1 MVAVHA
7 IIVGMYLRTTRRRN
21 KDGSVVRYYALAENV
36 RHPEKGHVEARVVHS
51 FGRADRL
58 DRAAL
63 ERLVRSIRRVLDD
76 ADGGAPM
83 PAPAADR
90 EGRAGAIEIEAGF
103 ALGVV
108 HVVEQL
114 WDRLGIGRAIAARL
128 AAQGLQAPH
137 GAALLAMAAQ
147 RLDRPGSKLA
157 CHERWLERVWLPAA
171 EGLALDQLYRAL
183 DVLAE
188 HGDAIEE
195 AVFWQSVDLF
205 KLDVDLVFYDATT
218 AWFECDDGDTAGHAW
233 RGLSFAPLRKRG
245 HSKEGRDNDP
255 QVIVALAV
263 TRDGMPVRS
272 WVLPGDTA
280 DVTTVERI
288 KDDLRR
294 MRLGRALFVGDAGLY
309 AKANLAELSRGAGRY
324 ILATPIGR
332 VKEIRDEVL
341 RRPGRYAEVAP
352 NLRAKEVIIG
362 RGERRRRYILCLNA
376 EEAARQR
383 HHREEILEVL
393 RVELDALRA
402 DHPKAACRLVA
413 SKRFGPYLSQD
424 DQGRPYIDRAKV
436 RRAEQLDGKFVLTT
450 NDDTLSAADIALG
463 YKGMWIIE
471 ACFRKM
477 KTTGLG
483 IRPMFHWTPRRIVA
497 HVKLC
502 VLALMI
508 QRAAE
513 IAAEAPWSRLVDVL
527 GRLQAVRY
535 TAEGATIVQASRITP
550 ELAAILN
557 KLDVPRPKPILAV
570 G

>member
-1 MVAVHA
+1 
-7 IIVGMYLRTTRRRN
+7 MYLRTTQRRN
-21 KDGSVVRYYALAENV
+21 KDGSTVRYYALAENV
-36 RHPEKGHVEARVVHS
+36 RHPEKGHVEAKVVHS

-63 ERLVRSIRRVLDD
+63 ERLVRSIRRVLD
-76 ADGGAPM
+76 ADGAHV
-83 PAPAADR
+83 PAGEKAALP
-90 EGRAGAIEIEAGF
+90 AIEIEASF
-103 ALGVV
+103 ELGVA
-108 HVVEQL
+108 HMVEQL
-114 WDRLGIGRAIAARL
+114 WARLGIGNAIATRL
-128 AAQGLQAPH
+128 MAEERHAPH
-137 GAALLAMAAQ
+137 AAALLAMAAQ
-147 RLDRPGSKLA
+147 RLARPGSKLA
-157 CHERWLERVWLPAA
+157 CHQRWLDRVWLPAA
-171 EGLALDQLYRAL
+171 KDLSLSQLYRAL

-195 AVFWQSVDLF
+195 EVFWTSADLF

-218 AWFECDDGDTAGHAW
+218 AWFECDQEDVAPESW
-233 RGLSFAPLRKRG
+233 RGLTFAPLRKRG
-245 HSKEGRDNDP
+245 HSKEGRDNDS
-255 QVIVALAV
+255 QVIIALAV
-263 TRDGMPVRS
+263 TRDGVPVRS

-288 KDDLRR
+288 KQDLRQ

-309 AKANLAELSRGAGRY
+309 AQANLAELSRGAGRY

-341 RRPGRYAEVAP
+341 SRPGRYAQITP
-352 NLRAKEVIIG
+352 NLRAKEVIVG
-362 RGERRRRYILCLNA
+362 QGERRRRYILCLNA
-376 EEAARQR
+376 EEAEREKR
-383 HHREEILEVL
+383 HRDEILGL
-393 RVELDALRA
+393 LQVELDHLAR
-402 DHPKAACRLVA
+402 DHPKAACRLVS

-424 DQGRPYIDRAKV
+424 EQGRPFIDRAKV

-471 ACFRKM
+471 ACFRRL

-513 IAAEAPWSRLVDVL
+513 IATGAPWSQLVDVL
-527 GRLQAVRY
+527 ERLKAVRY
-535 TAEGATIVQASRITP
+535 TTEGETMVQASRISP
-550 ELAAILN
+550 ELALILK
-557 KLDVPRPKPILAV
+557 KLDISRPKPILAV

>member
-1 MVAVHA
+1 
-7 IIVGMYLRTTRRRN
+7 MYLRTTQRRN

-36 RHPEKGHVEARVVHS
+36 RDPEKGHVEARVVHS

-58 DRAAL
+58 DRATL
-63 ERLVRSIRRVLDD
+63 ERLVRSIRRVLD
-76 ADGGAPM
+76 ANAGE
-83 PAPAADR
+83 APAGEKGR
-90 EGRAGAIEIEAGF
+90 ERAIEIEASF
-103 ALGVV
+103 DLGVV

-114 WDRLGIGRAIAARL
+114 WARLGIGAAIAGRL
-128 AAQGLQAPH
+128 AADERRAPH
-137 GAALLAMAAQ
+137 EAALLAMTAQ
-147 RLDRPGSKLA
+147 RLARPGSKLA
-157 CHERWLERVWLPAA
+157 CHERWRKRVWLPVARD
-171 EGLALDQLYRAL
+171 LSLDQLYRAL
-183 DVLAE
+183 DILAE

-195 AVFWQSVDLF
+195 AVFWHSVDLF

-218 AWFECDDGDTAGHAW
+218 AWFECDDEDVTPESW
-233 RGLSFAPLRKRG
+233 RGLTFAPLRKRG

-255 QVIVALAV
+255 QVIIALAV

-280 DVTTVERI
+280 DVTTVQRI
-288 KDDLRR
+288 KEDLRQ

-309 AKANLAELSRGAGRY
+309 ARTNLTELSNGAGRY

-332 VKEIRDEVL
+332 VKEIKDEVL
-341 RRPGRYAEVAP
+341 SRPGRYAAITP
-352 NLRAKEVIIG
+352 NLRAKEVIVG
-362 RGERRRRYILCLNA
+362 EGERRRRYILCLNA
-376 EEAARQR
+376 EEAAREQR
-383 HHREEILEVL
+383 HRNEILDL
-393 RVELDALRA
+393 LQLELDRLAN

-413 SKRFGPYLSQD
+413 SKRFGPYLSLD
-424 DQGRPYIDRAKV
+424 AEDRPVIDRAKV
-436 RRAEQLDGKFVLTT
+436 RRAEQRDGKFVLTT

-497 HVKLC
+497 HVRLC

-513 IAAEAPWSRLVDVL
+513 IATGTPWSQLADVL
-527 GRLQAVRY
+527 ERLKAVRY
-535 TAEGATIVQASRITP
+535 TAEGETIVQASRIGP
-550 ELAAILN
+550 ELAAILKN
-557 KLDVPRPKPILAV
+557 LDVSKPKPILAV

>member
-1 MVAVHA
+1 
-7 IIVGMYLRTTRRRN
+7 MYLRTTQRRN

-36 RHPEKGHVEARVVHS
+36 RHPEKGHVEAKVVHS

-63 ERLVRSIRRVLDD
+63 ERLVRSIRRVLD
-76 ADGGAPM
+76 ADGGD
-83 PAPAADR
+83 APADATGR
-90 EGRAGAIEIEAGF
+90 ERAIEIETSF
-103 ALGVV
+103 ELGVV
-108 HVVEQL
+108 HVIAQL
-114 WDRLGIGRAIAARL
+114 WARLGIGPAIAARS
-128 AAQGLQAPH
+128 AADERRAPH
-137 GAALLAMAAQ
+137 EAALLAMAAQ
-147 RLDRPGSKLA
+147 RLARPGSKLA
-157 CHERWLERVWLPAA
+157 CHERWLERVWLPEAKD
-171 EGLALDQLYRAL
+171 LALDQLYRAL
-183 DVLAE
+183 DLLAE
-188 HGDAIEE
+188 HGDAIE
-195 AVFWQSVDLF
+195 ADVFWHSADLF

-218 AWFECDDGDTAGHAW
+218 AWFECDEEDVAAESW
-233 RGLSFAPLRKRG
+233 RGLTFAPLRKRG

-280 DVTTVERI
+280 DVTTVQRI
-288 KDDLRR
+288 KDDLRQ

-309 AKANLAELSRGAGRY
+309 AKTNLAELGRGAGRY

-332 VKEIRDEVL
+332 VKEIREEVL
-341 RRPGRYAEVAP
+341 SRPGRYAEITP
-352 NLRAKEVIIG
+352 NLRAKEVVIG
-362 RGERRRRYILCLNA
+362 AGERRRRYILCLNT
-376 EEAARQR
+376 EEAEREK
-383 HHREEILEVL
+383 HHRQEILDLLKE
-393 RVELDALRA
+393 ELDRLGS

-413 SKRFGPYLSQD
+413 SKRFGPYLSLD
-424 DQGRPYIDRAKV
+424 DHGRPFIDRAKV
-436 RRAEQLDGKFVLTT
+436 RGAEQLDGKFVLTT
-450 NDDTLSAADIALG
+450 NDDTLSVADIALG

-471 ACFRKM
+471 ACFRKL

-513 IAAEAPWSRLVDVL
+513 IAAEAPWSQLAEVL
-527 GRLQAVRY
+527 EGLKAVRY
-535 TAEGATIVQASRITP
+535 TSEGETIVQASRISP
-550 ELAAILN
+550 ELATILK
-557 KLDVPRPKPILAV
+557 KLDISAPKPILAV

>member
-1 MVAVHA
+1 
-7 IIVGMYLRTTRRRN
+7 MYLRTTRRRN
-21 KDGSVVRYYALAENV
+21 RDGSIVRYYALAENV
-36 RHPEKGHVEARVVHS
+36 RHPDKGHVEAKVVHS

-63 ERLVRSIRRVLDD
+63 ERLVRSIRRVLD
-76 ADGGAPM
+76 ADGGAP
-83 PAPAADR
+83 APVADQ
-90 EGRAGAIEIEAGF
+90 EGRGTAIEIEASF
-103 ALGVV
+103 ELGVV

-114 WDRLGIGRAIAARL
+114 WARLGIGRAIAARL

-147 RLDRPGSKLA
+147 RLARPGSKLA

-171 EGLALDQLYRAL
+171 KDLALDQLYRAL

-188 HGDAIEE
+188 HGDAIEQE
-195 AVFWQSVDLF
+195 VFWRGVDLF

-218 AWFECDDGDTAGHAW
+218 AWFECDGEDTAGHEW
-233 RGLSFAPLRKRG
+233 RGLTFAPLRKRG

-280 DVTTVERI
+280 DVTAVARI

-309 AKANLAELSRGAGRY
+309 AEANLAELSRGAGRY

-341 RRPGRYAEVAP
+341 SRPGRYAEVAP
-352 NLRAKEVIIG
+352 NLRAKEVVIG
-362 RGERRRRYILCLNA
+362 EGERRRRYLLCLNA

-383 HHREEILEVL
+383 RHRGEILEVL
-393 RVELDALRA
+393 AAELDALRA

-413 SKRFGPYLSQD
+413 SRRFGPYLSRD

-471 ACFRKM
+471 ACFRRM

-513 IAAEAPWSRLVDVL
+513 IAAEAPWSRLAAVL

-535 TAEGATIVQASRITP
+535 TAEGATIVQASRIGP
-550 ELAAILN
+550 ELAAILK
-557 KLDVPRPKPILAV
+557 KLDVPRPEPILAV
-570 G
+570 R

>member
-1 MVAVHA
+1 
-7 IIVGMYLRTTRRRN
+7 MYLRTTQRRN
-21 KDGSVVRYYALAENV
+21 RDGSIVRYYALAENV
-36 RHPEKGHVEARVVHS
+36 RDPQKGHVEARVVHS

-63 ERLVRSIRRVLDD
+63 ERLVGSIRRVLD
-76 ADGGAPM
+76 ADGSG
-83 PAPAADR
+83 PAADATR
-90 EGRAGAIEIEAGF
+90 PERAIEIEASF
-103 ALGVV
+103 DLGVV
-108 HVVEQL
+108 HVITQL
-114 WDRLGIGRAIAARL
+114 WARLGIGQAITARL
-128 AAQGLQAPH
+128 AADERRAPH
-137 GAALLAMAAQ
+137 EAALLAMAAQ
-147 RLDRPGSKLA
+147 RLARPGSKLA
-157 CHERWLERVWLPAA
+157 CHERWLDHVWLPAA
-171 EGLALDQLYRAL
+171 RDLTLSQLYRAL

-188 HGDAIEE
+188 HGDAIETE
-195 AVFWQSVDLF
+195 VFWHGADLF
-205 KLDVDLVFYDATT
+205 KLDVDLVFYDAST
-218 AWFECDDGDTAGHAW
+218 AWFECDEEDVAPESW
-233 RGLSFAPLRKRG
+233 RGLTFAPLRKRG

-288 KDDLRR
+288 KDDLRQ

-309 AKANLAELSRGAGRY
+309 AKTNLAELGRGAGRY

-332 VKEIRDEVL
+332 VKEIKEEVL
-341 RRPGRYAEVAP
+341 SRPGRYAEITP
-352 NLRAKEVIIG
+352 NLRAKEVVIG
-362 RGERRRRYILCLNA
+362 EGERRRRYILCLNT
-376 EEAARQR
+376 EEAEREKR
-383 HHREEILEVL
+383 HREEILDLLKEQ
-393 RVELDALRA
+393 LDRLGS
-402 DHPKAACRLVA
+402 DHPKAACRLVS
-413 SKRFGPYLSQD
+413 SKRFGPYLSLD
-424 DQGRPYIDRAKV
+424 DHGRPFIDRAKV

-471 ACFRKM
+471 ACFRKL

-508 QRAAE
+508 QRTAE
-513 IAAEAPWSRLVDVL
+513 IAAEAPWSQLVDAL
-527 GRLQAVRY
+527 ERLKAVRY
-535 TAEGATIVQASRITP
+535 TAESETIVQASRIGP
-550 ELAAILN
+550 ELAAILK
-557 KLDVPRPKPILAV
+557 KLDISKPKPILAV

>member
-1 MVAVHA
+1 
-7 IIVGMYLRTTRRRN
+7 MYLRTTQRRN
-21 KDGSVVRYYALAENV
+21 KDGSIVRYYALAENV
-36 RHPEKGHVEARVVHS
+36 RDPEKGHVEAKVVHS

-58 DRAAL
+58 DRATL
-63 ERLVRSIRRVLDD
+63 ERLVRSIRRVLD
-76 ADGGAPM
+76 ANASE
-83 PAPAADR
+83 APAGAKGR
-90 EGRAGAIEIEAGF
+90 EPAIEIEASF
-103 ALGVV
+103 ELGIV

-114 WDRLGIGRAIAARL
+114 WTRLGIGEAIAARL
-128 AAQGLQAPH
+128 AAEERRAPH
-137 GAALLAMAAQ
+137 AVALLAMAAQ
-147 RLDRPGSKLA
+147 RLARPVLGLDPRIA

-171 EGLALDQLYRAL
+171 RDLSLDQLYRAL

-195 AVFWQSVDLF
+195 AVFWHGVDLF

-218 AWFECDDGDTAGHAW
+218 AWFECDDEDVTPESW
-233 RGLSFAPLRKRG
+233 RGLTFAPLRKRG

-255 QVIVALAV
+255 QVVIALAV

-280 DVTTVERI
+280 DVTTVARI
-288 KDDLRR
+288 KEDLRQ

-332 VKEIRDEVL
+332 VKEIKDEVL
-341 RRPGRYAEVAP
+341 SRPGRYAEITP
-352 NLRAKEVIIG
+352 NLRTKEVIVG
-362 RGERRRRYILCLNA
+362 QGERRRRYILCLNA
-376 EEAARQR
+376 EEAEREKR
-383 HHREEILEVL
+383 HRDEILKL
-393 RVELDALRA
+393 LQVELERLAG
-402 DHPKAACRLVA
+402 DHPKTACRLVS
-413 SKRFGPYLSQD
+413 SKRFGPYLSLD
-424 DQGRPYIDRAKV
+424 GQGRPYIDRAKV

-471 ACFRKM
+471 ACFRRL

-513 IAAEAPWSRLVDVL
+513 IAIGAPWSQLADVL
-527 GRLQAVRY
+527 ERLKAVRY
-535 TAEGATIVQASRITP
+535 TAEGETIVQASRVGP
-550 ELAAILN
+550 EIAAILK
-557 KLDVPRPKPILAV
+557 KLDISTPKPILAV

>member
-1 MVAVHA
+1 
-7 IIVGMYLRTTRRRN
+7 MYLRTTQRRN

-36 RHPEKGHVEARVVHS
+36 RHPEKGHVEAKVVHS

-63 ERLVRSIRRVLDD
+63 ERLVRSIRRVLD
-76 ADGGAPM
+76 ADRSE
-83 PAPAADR
+83 PAADATAR
-90 EGRAGAIEIEAGF
+90 ERAIEIEASF
-103 ALGVV
+103 ELGVV

-114 WDRLGIGRAIAARL
+114 WARLGIGRAIRERL
-128 AAQGLQAPH
+128 AAQELQAPH
-137 GAALLAMAAQ
+137 EAAVLAMTAQ
-147 RLDRPGSKLA
+147 RLARPGSKLA
-157 CHERWLERVWLPAA
+157 CHERWLDRVWLPAA
-171 EGLALDQLYRAL
+171 KDLTLSQLYRAL

-188 HGDAIEE
+188 HGDAIEQE
-195 AVFWQSVDLF
+195 VFWHSVDLF

-218 AWFECDDGDTAGHAW
+218 AWFECDEEDVTPESW
-233 RGLSFAPLRKRG
+233 RGLTFEPLRKRG

-255 QVIVALAV
+255 QVIIALAV
-263 TRDGMPVRS
+263 TRDGMPIRS

-280 DVTTVERI
+280 DVTTVQRI
-288 KDDLRR
+288 KDDLRQ

-309 AKANLAELSRGAGRY
+309 ARANLAELSQGAGRY

-332 VKEIRDEVL
+332 VKEIKQEVL
-341 RRPGRYAEVAP
+341 SRPGRYAEITP
-352 NLRAKEVIIG
+352 NLRAKEVIVG
-362 RGERRRRYILCLNA
+362 RGERRRRYILCLNT
-376 EEAARQR
+376 EEAAREKR
-383 HHREEILEVL
+383 HRNEILDL
-393 RVELDALRA
+393 LQIELDRLAG
-402 DHPKAACRLVA
+402 DHPKAACRLVS
-413 SKRFGPYLSQD
+413 SKRFGPYLSLD
-424 DQGRPYIDRAKV
+424 AQGRPFIDRAKV

-471 ACFRKM
+471 ACFRKL

-513 IAAEAPWSRLVDVL
+513 IAAQAPWSQLVAVLERLK
-527 GRLQAVRY
+527 AVRY
-535 TAEGATIVQASRITP
+535 TAEGETIVQASRISP
-550 ELAAILN
+550 ELAAILK
-557 KLDVPRPKPILAV
+557 KLDISRPKPILAV